1 MRRFNLNWF
10 GKQTT
15 NEESSFIFKCIFG
28 IWVFNIILASWA
40 NIADRILHA
49 PIFTISAGICVGII
63 QLGIII
69 LFFNTRGF
77 IRRRYSIPA
86 QYLGSG
92 AGELEDLCCTCCCLC
107 CGSSQMARHTT
118 DYNIYPG
125 AWFSDTGLRDSPE
138 DTFV

>member
-15 NEESSFIFKCIFG
+15 NEKSSFIFICIIG
-28 IWVFNIILASWA
+28 IWVFDIFLGLWA
-40 NIADRILHA
+40 GIADSFLNA
-49 PIFTISAGICVGII
+49 PIFSIIAVIYIWII
-63 QLGIII
+63 QFGMII

-92 AGELEDLCCTCCCLC
+92 TGELEDLCCACCCYC
-107 CGSSQMARHTT
+107 CGASQMARHTT
-118 DYNIYPG
+118 DYNMYPG